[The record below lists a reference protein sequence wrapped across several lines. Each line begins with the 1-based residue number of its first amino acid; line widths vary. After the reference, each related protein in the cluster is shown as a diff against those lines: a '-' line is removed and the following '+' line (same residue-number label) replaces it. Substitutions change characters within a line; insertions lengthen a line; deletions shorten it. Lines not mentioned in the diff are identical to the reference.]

1 HRGDYF
7 ERQSPSPSV
16 PNALQESKSSAGA
29 SGGPNPRQQRV
40 VSQADSVSNW
50 RRPGAGAAAAPT
62 GSGCSA
68 PSPDK
73 WRGGGGGSRR
83 PPRGAGEGGTRR
95 PGFQSANGD
104 MATGGGSSSMP
115 PSTAAAS
122 LDTFDLQRL
131 DPCVQKLVLLLTSPP
146 DPDRA
151 PATVRSLWRA
161 NCAQAL
167 AELRSVAE
175 QGPDSETAQRV
186 LSPDAVAI
194 LLQLLPRLQP
204 GDEAPVGP
212 LQALLAGAL
221 ISHKISPAE
230 PLTLAT
236 VRHLL
241 SRLASS
247 ESNSSQDLNSAGANL
262 QLLAALCLNVGQFAQ
277 HQGLLR
283 DTIRRLI
290 DRLSRW
296 PTSPDEGETLS
307 GEGDDYNLS
316 ACQFYAAQ
324 ALANLAY
331 LRPTDQR
338 DCLPPDLVSTLLTRC
353 LALLESVS
361 DRPSARVLQLLL
373 HLLTFLIS

>member
-1 HRGDYF
+1 CRS
-7 ERQSPSPSV
+7 R
-16 PNALQESKSSAGA
+16 N
-29 SGGPNPRQQRV
+29 RQQAPAAGQIRANSEWLARLIPSAIGADRARV
-40 VSQADSVSNW
+40 LLRRQLEADVAH
-50 RRPGAGAAAAPT
+50 RRQTSGAAAVEAVGDLQEVP
-62 GSGCSA
+62 A
-68 PSPDK
+68 RVE
-73 WRGGGGGSRR
+73 RGVPASNR
-83 PPRGAGEGGTRR
+83 P
-95 PGFQSANGD
+95 
-104 MATGGGSSSMP
+104 MATWP
-115 PSTAAAS
+115 PAAAA
-122 LDTFDLQRL
+122 LRCHRLLRQPAWTHLILQRL

-353 LALLESVS
+353 LALLESAS